1 MADPRAAAQQAAAEW
16 RREQAAAAA
25 AASALAAAYQEEQE
39 YRANLRRCSRQA
51 LSRADQILRGLEH
64 SLADEHAGSLLT
76 AGLALGSPSQTS
88 PGKHV
93 ESPV

>member
-1 MADPRAAAQQAAAEW
+1 MADPRTAAQQAAAEW

-25 AASALAAAYQEEQE
+25 AASAAAAAYQEEQE

-64 SLADEHAGSLLT
+64 SLADEQAGSLLT
-76 AGLALGSPSQTS
+76 GLAIGSPSHTS

>member
-1 MADPRAAAQQAAAEW
+1 MSDARAAAQQAAAEA

-25 AASALAAAYQEEQE
+25 AASAAAAAYQEEQE
-39 YRANLRRCSRQA
+39 YRANLRRRSRQA

-64 SLADEHAGSLLT
+64 SLADEQAGSLLS
-76 AGLALGSPSQTS
+76 GLALGPPPQTS